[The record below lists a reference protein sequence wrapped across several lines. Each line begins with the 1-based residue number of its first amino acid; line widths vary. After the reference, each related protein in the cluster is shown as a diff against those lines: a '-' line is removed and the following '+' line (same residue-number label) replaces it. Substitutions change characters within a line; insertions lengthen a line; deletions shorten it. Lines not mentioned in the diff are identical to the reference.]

1 MLSPLFRERTVEAVH
16 RQFLRCGVDVH
27 FAQTSNA
34 AELLTLMD
42 TRSFELLF
50 LDIDMPG
57 MDGIRL
63 GEELR
68 NRGCGAD
75 IIYLSN
81 MEDKVYEI
89 FRVHPWSF
97 VRKSRLDE
105 ELPCVIEE
113 YVASLRRQGNSFL
126 ATGPDGQVYS
136 FAPEELI
143 YIEASGKIQ
152 KVFILF
158 LGRNIE
164 WMRTQAGCRPPRTMT
179 KYGGNRPARR

>member
-164 WMRTQAGCRPPRTMT
+164 WI
-179 KYGGNRPARR
+179 ARNVSVRRGRGRRRAVARQGR